1 MNNEEHILIS
11 MDERHAENILSGLK
25 RIELRR
31 RPMNVK
37 VGTTIWIYAKLP
49 VGSVIGKAR
58 VSAFYSL
65 APSTLWRR
73 FSSVSGLSRGEFFE
87 YFSGAP
93 KGFALALECVER
105 LARSTPLE
113 ELRLASS
120 GFQPPQF
127 FVRLEKGGSVLKVLE
142 TSTKEYSDQMVHA

>member
-1 MNNEEHILIS
+1 MNNNEHILIS
-11 MDERHAENILSGLK
+11 LDERHAESILSGLK

-37 VGTTIWIYAKLP
+37 IGTTVWIYVKLP

-58 VSAFYSL
+58 VGAFYSL

-73 FSSVSGLSRGEFFE
+73 FSSVSGLTRREFFD

-105 LARSTPLE
+105 MARSTPLGD
-113 ELRLASS
+113 LRLASS
-120 GFQPPQF
+120 KFQPPQF
-127 FVRLEKGGSVLKVLE
+127 FVRLEKGGSVLKMLE
-142 TSTKEYSDQMVHA
+142 TSYKGVS